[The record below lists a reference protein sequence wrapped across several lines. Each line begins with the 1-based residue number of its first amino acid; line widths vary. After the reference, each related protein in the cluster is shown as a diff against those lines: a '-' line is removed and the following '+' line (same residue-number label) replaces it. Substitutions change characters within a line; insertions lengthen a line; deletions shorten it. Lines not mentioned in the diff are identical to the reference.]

1 MFQITETAFCQ
12 KITVYKNGIKN
23 FLQSSEFYSR
33 STKLIDYQMP
43 YSKIINLFIAGLKTI
58 KSTLVCSLRMN
69 TQTAV
74 EKLYAKRYWSWRKKA
89 TRLFPQ
95 MNRKQIKVINPKY
108 SKHWNQKWIAAVVK
122 Y

>member
-43 YSKIINLFIAGLKTI
+43 YSKVINFFIAGLKTI

-89 TRLFPQ
+89 TRLFP
-95 MNRKQIKVINPKY
+95 
-108 SKHWNQKWIAAVVK
+108 
-122 Y
+122 